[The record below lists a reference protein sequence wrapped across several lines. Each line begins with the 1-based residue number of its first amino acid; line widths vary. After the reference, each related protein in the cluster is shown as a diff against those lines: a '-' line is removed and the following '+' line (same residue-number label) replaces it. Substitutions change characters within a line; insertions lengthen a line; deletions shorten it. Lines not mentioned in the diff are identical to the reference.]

1 MGHISVRYTRRGSDM
16 WVVCMPPL
24 RYSYHSTNQMQLTQ
38 QTNLQVY
45 TCDHL
50 THCIA
55 LPLKHLYWYN
65 ISIVIMDMIIH
76 YYTIILSLK
85 H

>member
-1 MGHISVRYTRRGSDM
+1 M

-24 RYSYHSTNQMQLTQ
+24 RYSYHSTNYQPNATHS
-38 QTNLQVY
+38 TNKPSSLY

-65 ISIVIMDMIIH
+65 ISIVMMDMIIL
-76 YYTIILSLK
+76 YYAIILKPKAL